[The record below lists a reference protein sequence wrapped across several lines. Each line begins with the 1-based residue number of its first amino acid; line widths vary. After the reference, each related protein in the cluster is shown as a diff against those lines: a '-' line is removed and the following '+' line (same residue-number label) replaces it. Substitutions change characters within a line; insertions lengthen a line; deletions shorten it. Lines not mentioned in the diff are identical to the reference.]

1 MIKGKNQSKTLIK
14 IFHGNADI
22 SMIEKNVIQNKM
34 E

>member
-1 MIKGKNQSKTLIK
+1 MINGKKSIKNINK